1 MCEHVTT
8 PTNVSCLPFWVT
20 APGGQQAL
28 LIIRPEHI
36 TRQTTFTGAWL
47 RSVVISNIQRGGRS
61 VACIIICMLTVM
73 FWCLDS
79 SNTSQW
85 RDSTLLTTFQM
96 TWLCSAGAPLS
107 YELTS
112 LFGRHKAETARS
124 YLIRQH
130 TFDTFYPLSSNLFLT
145 HIHTG
150 SNMKIWIN
158 FIYWQQNKVC
168 NPISL
173 CNSVTKSHRRTDE
186 L

>member
-8 PTNVSCLPFWVT
+8 PTNVTCLPFWVT
-20 APGGQQAL
+20 APWGQQD
-28 LIIRPEHI
+28 PPHHQ
-36 TRQTTFTGAWL
+36 TRTHHQADDIHW
-47 RSVVISNIQRGGRS
+47 RSVVISNLQRGGRS

-130 TFDTFYPLSSNLFLT
+130 TFDTFCPLSSNLFLT
-145 HIHTG
+145 DTLRQDQIWKYGQTLFIDNKIKFVTPYVTQYHILLYDET
-150 SNMKIWIN
+150 NVKI
-158 FIYWQQNKVC
+158 
-168 NPISL
+168 
-173 CNSVTKSHRRTDE
+173 
-186 L
+186 